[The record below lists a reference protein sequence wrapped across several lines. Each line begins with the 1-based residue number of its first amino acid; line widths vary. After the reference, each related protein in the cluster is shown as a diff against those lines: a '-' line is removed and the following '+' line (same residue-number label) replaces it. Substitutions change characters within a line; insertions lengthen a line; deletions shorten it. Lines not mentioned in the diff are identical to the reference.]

1 MFIDCSKLPNPNEP
15 LEDDVYTSPDE
26 RHTIVVTNVPDW
38 PPASVITY
46 SLDGRLACCA
56 KGHFAGVT
64 VSIGVRPWGRLDRSA
79 ATRPAITR
87 DPELV
92 AQRLTAFGPHL
103 RALREQYG
111 LSMGDVSRALGCPPA
126 RLSMLEL
133 AEPDPVREDAGVRED
148 EGRAALAELLT
159 EAVAQMFVQSRG
171 AGLEPVRPQ
180 VWETIHG
187 ALATAPATATM
198 STIMRARAKGEP
210 GFDGP
215 VDSTVLAGHLATAL
229 SQDGIIGPHREA
241 GAAASLARA
250 VRSPTA
256 IDLMRRLAGMGS
268 PSGPFKPGDKVM
280 VPLTDSGHHGL
291 AVVEQV
297 DVGDDLE
304 VAVRFSGAEAVTI
317 ISPLD
322 LELANA
328 TGAPTYT
335 GVDLSTGEGDD
346 ETVIFTAAR
355 MPNNQR
361 RILEIQAGKWEGPE
375 ILERIRGV
383 HARYRSTIGDAA
395 TQAAAGGLAGLL
407 AKALQDYMSG
417 CSNNGGSVLSAL
429 RDEAEVR
436 ELFVSVLATDEA
448 QRLLRLH
455 G

>member
-1 MFIDCSKLPNPNEP
+1 MFIDCSKLPNPLEP
-15 LEDDVYTSPDE
+15 LVDDVHVSADA
-26 RHTIVVTNVPDW
+26 RHTLVVTEVPEYAIEGGRRE
-38 PPASVITY
+38 PSAAISY
-46 SLDGRLACCA
+46 SLDGTQRTCEQGSLL
-56 KGHFAGVT
+56 GVL
-64 VSIGVRPWGRLDRSA
+64 VSVGARPWGRLDRSA
-79 ATRPAITR
+79 VTRPAITR
-87 DPELV
+87 DPALV
-92 AQRLTAFGPHL
+92 VQRLEAIGPHI

-111 LSMGDVSRALGCPPA
+111 LSMGDLSRALGCPPA

-148 EGRAALAELLT
+148 EGRAALAESLT
-159 EAVAQMFVQSRG
+159 EAVAQMFVQTRRS
-171 AGLEPVRPQ
+171 GLEPVRPQ

-187 ALATAPATATM
+187 ALATAPATAAM
-198 STIMRARAKGEP
+198 ATIMQARAKGELS
-210 GFDGP
+210 FDGP

-256 IDLMRRLAGMGS
+256 IDLMRRLAGIGL
-268 PSGPFKPGDKVM
+268 PPGPFKPGDKVM

-291 AVVEQV
+291 AMVEQV

-304 VAVRFSGAEAVTI
+304 VAVRFPGAEAITI

-322 LELANA
+322 IELAN
-328 TGAPTYT
+328 
-335 GVDLSTGEGDD
+335 D
-346 ETVIFTAAR
+346 
-355 MPNNQR
+355 N
-361 RILEIQAGKWEGPE
+361 
-375 ILERIRGV
+375 
-383 HARYRSTIGDAA
+383 AA

-417 CSNNGGSVLSAL
+417 CSDNGGSVLSAL

>member
-1 MFIDCSKLPNPNEP
+1 MFIDCSKLPDPTKP
-15 LEDDVYTSPDE
+15 QAGDVYTSPGAV
-26 RHTIVVTNVPDW
+26 HTVVVTSWPREPDEHGDYY
-38 PPASVITY
+38 VHIVR
-46 SLDGRLACCA
+46 D
-56 KGHFAGVT
+56 GVT
-64 VSIGVRPWGRLDRSA
+64 LAVHVDAFMPLLVSVGARPWGRLDRSA

-87 DPELV
+87 DPALV
-92 AQRLTAFGPHL
+92 VQRLKAIGPHI

-111 LSMGDVSRALGCPPA
+111 LSMGDLSRALGCPPA
-126 RLSMLEL
+126 RLSMLEV

-215 VDSTVLAGHLATAL
+215 VDSTVLAGYLATAL
-229 SQDGIIGPHREA
+229 SHDGLIGPHRET

-304 VAVRFSGAEAVTI
+304 VAVRFPGAEATTV

-322 LELANA
+322 LDLAN
-328 TGAPTYT
+328 
-335 GVDLSTGEGDD
+335 D
-346 ETVIFTAAR
+346 
-355 MPNNQR
+355 
-361 RILEIQAGKWEGPE
+361 
-375 ILERIRGV
+375 
-383 HARYRSTIGDAA
+383 DAA